1 MEIIKNY
8 YESMF
13 IVDITGGE
21 DAVKASVEKFVGL
34 INTNSETVYEVN
46 EWGKRRLAYP
56 INDKPEGYY
65 VVVTFKADPE
75 FPAEFERLANIDEN
89 ILRSMVIRL
98 ESEPVVKAQEPVVE
112 ETVEEVAPATEE
124 APVEE
129 AAPAVEEAPATE
141 EAPAADAE

>member
-1 MEIIKNY
+1 MVIIKNFY
-8 YESMF
+8 VSRF
-13 IVDITGGE
+13 IVAVTGGE

-34 INTNSETVYEVN
+34 INDNSETVYEVN

-65 VVVTFKADPE
+65 VVVTFKADPA
-75 FPAEFERLANIDEN
+75 FPAEFERLCNIDEN

-98 ESEPVVKAQEPVVE
+98 ENEPTVKV
-112 ETVEEVAPATEE
+112 
-124 APVEE
+124 
-129 AAPAVEEAPATE
+129 AAPAAEETAPAAEEAVAVE

>member
-1 MEIIKNY
+1 MEIIKNF

-13 IVDITGGE
+13 IVDVTGGE

-34 INTNSETVYEVN
+34 INANSETVYEVN

-65 VVVTFKADPE
+65 VVVTFKANPD

-98 ESEPVVKAQEPVVE
+98 ENEPTVKAAAP
-112 ETVEEVAPATEE
+112 ET

-129 AAPAVEEAPATE
+129 APAEETAPVV
-141 EAPAADAE
+141 DAE

>member
-1 MEIIKNY
+1 MEIIKNF

-13 IVDITGGE
+13 IVDVTGGE

-34 INTNSETVYEVN
+34 INANSETVYEVN

-65 VVVTFKADPE
+65 VVVTFKANPE
-75 FPAEFERLANIDEN
+75 FPAEFERLANIDES

-98 ESEPVVKAQEPVVE
+98 ENEPTVKAAVE
-112 ETVEEVAPATEE
+112 ETAPATEE
-124 APVEE
+124 DPAEE
-129 AAPAVEEAPATE
+129 TAPAT
-141 EAPAADAE
+141 DAE

>member
-1 MEIIKNY
+1 MEIINNY

-13 IVDITGGE
+13 VVDVTGGE

-34 INTNSETVYEVN
+34 ISSNAETVYEVN

-65 VVVTFKADPE
+65 VVVTFKGNPE
-75 FPAEFERLANIDEN
+75 FPAEFERLAKIDEN

-98 ESEPVVKAQEPVVE
+98 DFEPTVKVHEPVVE
-112 ETVEEVAPATEE
+112 ETVEV
-124 APVEE
+124 
-129 AAPAVEEAPATE
+129 APAVEETAAETA

>member
-1 MEIIKNY
+1 MEIIKNF

-13 IVDITGGE
+13 IVDVTDGE

-34 INTNSETVYEVN
+34 ITENAETVYEVN

-65 VVVTFKADPE
+65 VVVTFKGNPD
-75 FPAEFERLANIDEN
+75 FPAEFERLSKIDES

-98 ESEPVVKAQEPVVE
+98 ENEPTVKAAEPVVE
-112 ETVEEVAPATEE
+112 ET
-124 APVEE
+124 APVAEE
-129 AAPAVEEAPATE
+129 T
-141 EAPAADAE
+141 PAADAE

>member
-1 MEIIKNY
+1 MEIIKNF

-13 IVDITGGE
+13 IVDVTDGE

-34 INTNSETVYEVN
+34 ITENAEIVYEVN

-65 VVVTFKADPE
+65 VVVTFKANPE
-75 FPAEFERLANIDEN
+75 FPAEFERLANIDES

-98 ESEPVVKAQEPVVE
+98 ENEPTVKAAVE
-112 ETVEEVAPATEE
+112 ET
-124 APVEE
+124 
-129 AAPAVEEAPATE
+129 APATE
-141 EAPAADAE
+141 EAPAEETAPATDAE

>member
-1 MEIIKNY
+1 MEIIKNF

-13 IVDITGGE
+13 IVDVTDGE

-34 INTNSETVYEVN
+34 INANSETVYEVN

-75 FPAEFERLANIDEN
+75 FPAEFERLANIDES

-98 ESEPVVKAQEPVVE
+98 ENEPTVK
-112 ETVEEVAPATEE
+112 VAEPATEE
-124 APVEE
+124 T
-129 AAPAVEEAPATE
+129 APAVEEAPVE
-141 EAPAADAE
+141 ETAPVAETAPATDAE

>member
-1 MEIIKNY
+1 MEIINNY

-13 IVDITGGE
+13 VVDVTGGE

-34 INTNSETVYEVN
+34 ISSNAETVYEVN

-65 VVVTFKADPE
+65 VVVTFKSQPS
-75 FPAEFERLANIDEN
+75 FPAEFERLCKIDES
-89 ILRSMVIRL
+89 ILRSIVIRL
-98 ESEPVVKAQEPVVE
+98 ENEPVVKAAEVAP
-112 ETVEEVAPATEE
+112 ETVE
-124 APVEE
+124 APV
-129 AAPAVEEAPATE
+129 VE

>member
-1 MEIIKNY
+1 MEIIKNF
-8 YESMF
+8 YESLF
-13 IVDITGGE
+13 IVDVTGGE

-34 INTNSETVYEVN
+34 INSNSETVYEVN

-98 ESEPVVKAQEPVVE
+98 ENEPVVKAAEPVVE
-112 ETVEEVAPATEE
+112 ETVAETVEET
-124 APVEE
+124 APVVEETPAE
-129 AAPAVEEAPATE
+129 AAPV
-141 EAPAADAE
+141 ADAE

>member
-13 IVDITGGE
+13 IVDVTDGE

-34 INTNSETVYEVN
+34 INANSETVYEVN

-75 FPAEFERLANIDEN
+75 FPAEFERLANIDES

-98 ESEPVVKAQEPVVE
+98 ENEPTVK
-112 ETVEEVAPATEE
+112 VAEPATEE
-124 APVEE
+124 T
-129 AAPAVEEAPATE
+129 APAVEEAPVE
-141 EAPAADAE
+141 ETAPATDAE

>member
-1 MEIIKNY
+1 MEIINNY

-13 IVDITGGE
+13 IVDVTGGE
-21 DAVKASVEKFVGL
+21 DAVKASVEKFVGI
-34 INTNSETVYEVN
+34 INNAAETVYEVN

-65 VVVTFKADPE
+65 VVVTFKAQPD
-75 FPAEFERLANIDEN
+75 FPAEFERLCMIDEN

-98 ESEPVVKAQEPVVE
+98 ESEPSVKAAETVVE
-112 ETVEEVAPATEE
+112 ETPVAT
-124 APVEE
+124 
-129 AAPAVEEAPATE
+129 

>member
-1 MEIIKNY
+1 MEIIKNF

-13 IVDITGGE
+13 IVDVTGGE

-34 INTNSETVYEVN
+34 INANSETVYEVN

-65 VVVTFKADPE
+65 VVVTFKANPE
-75 FPAEFERLANIDEN
+75 FPAEFERLANIDES

-98 ESEPVVKAQEPVVE
+98 ENEPAVKAAVE
-112 ETVEEVAPATEE
+112 ET
-124 APVEE
+124 
-129 AAPAVEEAPATE
+129 APATE
-141 EAPAADAE
+141 EAPAEETAPATDAE

>member
-1 MEIIKNY
+1 MEIIKNF
-8 YESMF
+8 YESLF
-13 IVDITGGE
+13 IVDVTGGE

-34 INTNSETVYEVN
+34 INANSETVYEVN

-98 ESEPVVKAQEPVVE
+98 ETEPTVKVAEPVVE
-112 ETVEEVAPATEE
+112 ETAPATEE
-124 APVEE
+124 APV
-129 AAPAVEEAPATE
+129 AE

>member
-1 MEIIKNY
+1 MEIIKNF

-13 IVDITGGE
+13 IVDVTDGE

-34 INTNSETVYEVN
+34 INANSETVYEVN

-75 FPAEFERLANIDEN
+75 FPAEFERLANIDES
-89 ILRSMVIRL
+89 ILRSMVIHL
-98 ESEPVVKAQEPVVE
+98 ENEPTVK
-112 ETVEEVAPATEE
+112 VAEPATEE
-124 APVEE
+124 T
-129 AAPAVEEAPATE
+129 APAVEEAPVE
-141 EAPAADAE
+141 ETAPATDAE

>member
-1 MEIIKNY
+1 MEIINNY

-13 IVDITGGE
+13 VVDVTDGE

-34 INTNSETVYEVN
+34 IASNAETVYEVN

-65 VVVTFKADPE
+65 VVVTFKGQPS
-75 FPAEFERLANIDEN
+75 FPAEFERLCKIDEN
-89 ILRSMVIRL
+89 ILRSIVIRL
-98 ESEPVVKAQEPVVE
+98 ENEPVVKAAEVAP
-112 ETVEEVAPATEE
+112 ETVE
-124 APVEE
+124 APV
-129 AAPAVEEAPATE
+129 VE

>member
-1 MEIIKNY
+1 MEIIKNF

-13 IVDITGGE
+13 IVDVTDGE

-34 INTNSETVYEVN
+34 INANSETVYEVN

-75 FPAEFERLANIDEN
+75 FPAEFERLATIDEN

-98 ESEPVVKAQEPVVE
+98 ENEPTVKVAEPAAE
-112 ETVEEVAPATEE
+112 ETAPAAEE
-124 APVEE
+124 AV
-129 AAPAVEEAPATE
+129 AAE

>member
-1 MEIIKNY
+1 MEIINNF

-13 IVDITGGE
+13 VVDVTGGE

-34 INTNSETVYEVN
+34 ISNNAETVYEVN

-65 VVVTFKADPE
+65 VVVTFKAQPD

-89 ILRSMVIRL
+89 ILRAMVIRL
-98 ESEPVVKAQEPVVE
+98 ENEPTVKAAEPVVE
-112 ETVEEVAPATEE
+112 ETAPAAEE
-124 APVEE
+124 AV
-129 AAPAVEEAPATE
+129 AVEEAPV
-141 EAPAADAE
+141 ADAE

>member
-1 MEIIKNY
+1 MEIIKNF

-13 IVDITGGE
+13 IVDVTDGE

-34 INTNSETVYEVN
+34 INANSETVYEVN

-75 FPAEFERLANIDEN
+75 FPAEFERLANIDES

-98 ESEPVVKAQEPVVE
+98 ENEPTVK
-112 ETVEEVAPATEE
+112 VAEPATEE
-124 APVEE
+124 T
-129 AAPAVEEAPATE
+129 APAVEEAPVAET
-141 EAPAADAE
+141 APATDAE